1 MKFMLIIYACS
12 VIADGCGLPLQD
24 PKVYDSFQQC
34 TVAGHKT
41 SITVLNNLDP
51 DMINKEQLF
60 FAFSCQSTESA

>member
-12 VIADGCGLPLQD
+12 VIADGCGVPLQY

-41 SITVLNNLDP
+41 SITVLNNLKP
-51 DMINKEQLF
+51 DMINK
-60 FAFSCQSTESA
+60 

>member
-1 MKFMLIIYACS
+1 MLVLLLLMAAVYLYKI
-12 VIADGCGLPLQD
+12 